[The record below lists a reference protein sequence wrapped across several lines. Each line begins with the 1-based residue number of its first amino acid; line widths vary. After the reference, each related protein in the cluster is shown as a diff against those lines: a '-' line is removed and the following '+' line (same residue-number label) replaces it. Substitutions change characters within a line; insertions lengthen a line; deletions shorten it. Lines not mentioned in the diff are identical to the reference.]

1 MPLLPDAASLVAAA
15 SCAGESVALRRSAL
29 EAANAAFLGAA
40 RRVGPDGALFED
52 GEVIALLDAGLPDAL
67 LAAVAP
73 HAADAA
79 AASAAAAPPP
89 LREAAAGVFYNLCA
103 HARRLWAASAEADA
117 IYEQLCMLMDR
128 EGNPLEADASEA
140 EASDWD
146 AGAAHSFFAPL
157 AQLLGSPAAPR
168 ALLGALSVQKIRTN
182 ALAAAQAPGA
192 ADSGG
197 AGALTGVLT
206 ILALLERCAKAGA
219 PAALRA
225 LADRAAVAALQG
237 DVARN
242 ARSYIAMGAA
252 VAELELRAADAA

>member
-1 MPLLPDAASLVAAA
+1 MPLLPDAASLVAAC

-52 GEVIALLDAGLPDAL
+52 GEVLALLDAGLPDVL

-73 HAADAA
+73 HEA
-79 AASAAAAPPP
+79 AASGAAAPPPP

-103 HARRLWAASAEADA
+103 HARRLWAASAEADG
-117 IYEQLCMLMDR
+117 IYEQRCMLMDR
-128 EGNPLEADASEA
+128 EGNPLECDASDA
-140 EASDWD
+140 AASEWD
-146 AGAAHSFFAPL
+146 GGAAHAFFAPL

-192 ADSGG
+192 ADS
-197 AGALTGVLT
+197 AALTGVLT

-219 PAALRA
+219 PAALRQ
-225 LADRAAVAALQG
+225 LADRAAVAALQA

-242 ARSYIAMGAA
+242 ARRYITMGAA